1 VPAPVTVSVLPE
13 TEHDPDDTLK
23 ETASPEGTAAESE
36 IGDTPYVTGLAGGA
50 KVIV

>member
-1 VPAPVTVSVLPE
+1 VPE

-23 ETASPEGTAAESE
+23 ATASPELAEAESE
-36 IGDTPYVTGLAGGA
+36 IGDTPYVTGLAGAA